1 MKKHDVS
8 IENAAAEL
16 VTVPQACDLGINGLF
31 AVQGGI
37 PLDDALEAMSG
48 LLNTAQGAI
57 CDVAMASD
65 KENAGA
71 VWAVEHLLQLAR
83 ALNTSIH
90 GGLVAGGRH
99 D

>member
-1 MKKHDVS
+1 MKKHDES
-8 IENAAAEL
+8 IKIAVAEL
-16 VTVPQACDLGINGLF
+16 VTVPQACSLGAAGLF

-37 PLDDALEAMSG
+37 PLDDAVEAMTG

-57 CDVAMASD
+57 CDIAMASD
-65 KENAGA
+65 KENTGA

-90 GGLVAGGRH
+90 GGLIAGGCH